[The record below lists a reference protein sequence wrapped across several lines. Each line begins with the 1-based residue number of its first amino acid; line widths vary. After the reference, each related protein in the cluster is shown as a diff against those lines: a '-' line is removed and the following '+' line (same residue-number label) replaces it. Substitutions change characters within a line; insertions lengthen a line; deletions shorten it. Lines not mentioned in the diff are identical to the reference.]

1 MDDLFSK
8 ALADVDVSSLSDWS
22 ALSTLTDH
30 ELTGARDALRGDLV
44 RMARRHVKESWLRR
58 GADEAEL
65 AWTDHILDPHAL
77 TIGFARRV
85 STYKRLTLML
95 SDPERLR
102 RILLDPDR
110 PVQIVVAG
118 KSHPA
123 DRPGKELL
131 QQLVR
136 FADEHGVRHR
146 IAFLPDYDI
155 RMASV
160 LIAGADVW
168 LNTPIRPE
176 EASGTSGMKA
186 VLNGG
191 LTFSVSDG
199 WWDEMRDDRAGW
211 TIPTAAVEDRG
222 RRDAI
227 EADALYEILE
237 QSIVPLFHERDARG
251 MQRGWMTKVRSS
263 LVTVAPQITAA
274 RMVRDYVTDL
284 YLPAA
289 RAAAAFAAD
298 PALAGQFTA
307 WKAEVQDAWPAVSVR
322 DVRLEGAS
330 GAAVSTGAEL
340 TLVADVELG
349 RLRDTDVL
357 IEAVLGG
364 IGPEDEIIEPQLIP
378 LQREED
384 GRFAARLALAVP
396 GEVGCT

>member
-1 MDDLFSK
+1 
-8 ALADVDVSSLSDWS
+8 
-22 ALSTLTDH
+22 
-30 ELTGARDALRGDLV
+30 
-44 RMARRHVKESWLRR
+44 
-58 GADEAEL
+58 
-65 AWTDHILDPHAL
+65 
-77 TIGFARRV
+77 
-85 STYKRLTLML
+85 TYKRLTLML

-298 PALAGQFTA
+298 PALAGEFTA

-330 GAAVSTGAEL
+330 GAAGSTGAEL

-378 LQREED
+378 LQRAED

-396 GEVGCT
+396 GAVGCTVRVTPPHPLLASRAELGLVTTAFADPPHPFERFRPVPTRRQLLLSTAAMGMAGVGALAGCSGDAPAELEEGDSLRMRVWSESAAT